1 MALKMKWLAQ
11 KADKSYMIGPYLR
24 HERVYKTSAEGN
36 YDAPA
41 RNTELGQHDLWK
53 VEDNHLRLSLCVNWR
68 FTNFNVAFR
77 EVVGD
82 PSRSFL
88 VYSDVVDSNVIG
100 GEMHP
105 LVCEVEYRR
114 QGKGMA

>member
-1 MALKMKWLAQ
+1 MMHLPVTRNWVNTTCGKW
-11 KADKSYMIGPYLR
+11 R
-24 HERVYKTSAEGN
+24 T
-36 YDAPA
+36 
-41 RNTELGQHDLWK
+41 
-53 VEDNHLRLSLCVNWR
+53 SLCVNWR